1 MHIEFGKR
9 IAALR
14 KAHKITQAQL
24 AEYLSVQPQT
34 ISRWEAEGG
43 IPDVTLLPQIALFF
57 GITLDELFGMT
68 NMEQIDRLV
77 YKYSVL
83 RDERSFEEVMRSIE
97 NAVGPIEEQLSIAP
111 EAEAVSLRQ
120 QRDQLLAWKV
130 HIYIQKS
137 RAAQEKAE
145 KLLDD
150 LMASVNGDHPLYLP
164 LTLQKQQFR
173 IQRGEGRRV
182 LEQVRCEWEAV
193 PSPAR
198 LHCLLAAYLELE
210 RGYDILRLW
219 EQDAVQKLVLPLS
232 ADTLALWDIMFHGAV
247 MARDLEFFNK
257 YFEVFQKY
265 GGAQAVFSAEW
276 QLANLYRE
284 LGMTQEKTALKEK
297 LLEKL
302 DMLTLNEYL
311 RISYREK
318 IVKL

>member
-1 MHIEFGKR
+1 MHFEFGKR

-97 NAVGPIEEQLSIAP
+97 NAVGSIEEQLSSAL
-111 EAEAVSLRQ
+111 ESEAVSLRQ

-145 KLLDD
+145 NLLDD
-150 LMASVNGDHPLYLP
+150 LMASVDGDHPLHLP

-182 LEQVRCEWEAV
+182 LEQVRCEWEAT
-193 PSPAR
+193 PSLDR

-210 RGYDILRLW
+210 RGCDILHLW
-219 EQDAVQKLVLPLS
+219 EQDTVQKLVFPPS
-232 ADTLALWDIMFHGAV
+232 TDTLSLWDIMFHGAV
-247 MARDLEFFNK
+247 MEQDLYFFNK
-257 YFEVFQKY
+257 YFEVFQKCED
-265 GGAQAVFSAEW
+265 AQAVFSAEW
-276 QLANLYRE
+276 QLATLYRE
-284 LGMTQEKTALKEK
+284 LDMTQEKTALKEK

-302 DMLTLNEYL
+302 DTLTLNEYL
-311 RISYREK
+311 RISYRER
-318 IVKL
+318 IMQL

>member
-1 MHIEFGKR
+1 MHFEFGKR

-57 GITLDELFGMT
+57 GVTLDELFGMT

-83 RDERSFEEVMRSIE
+83 RDERSFEEVTRSIE
-97 NAVGPIEEQLSIAP
+97 NAVSSIEEQLSAVP
-111 EAEAVSLRQ
+111 ESEAVSLRE

-150 LMASVNGDHPLYLP
+150 LMASVSGDHPLYLP

-173 IQRGEGRRV
+173 IQRGEGRRI
-182 LEQVRCEWEAV
+182 LEQVRCDWEAAQ
-193 PSPAR
+193 SLDR

-210 RGYDILRLW
+210 RGDEILRLW
-219 EQDAVQKLVLPLS
+219 EQDAVQKIVLPPS
-232 ADTLALWDIMFHGAV
+232 ADTLALWDIMSHGAV
-247 MARDLEFFNK
+247 MERDLNFFNK
-257 YFEVFQKY
+257 YFKVFQKCED
-265 GGAQAVFSAEW
+265 AQAVFSAEW
-276 QLANLYRE
+276 QLATLYRE
-284 LGMTQEKTALKEK
+284 LGMTQEKAALKGK
-297 LLEKL
+297 LLEQL
-302 DMLTLNEYL
+302 DALPLNEYL
-311 RISYREK
+311 RNSYRERMMQ
-318 IVKL
+318 L

>member
-1 MHIEFGKR
+1 MHFEFGKK

-14 KAHKITQAQL
+14 KALKITQAQL

-97 NAVGPIEEQLSIAP
+97 NAVGSIEEQLSSAL
-111 EAEAVSLRQ
+111 ESEAVSLRQ
-120 QRDQLLAWKV
+120 QHDQLLAWKV

-137 RAAQEKAE
+137 RAVQEKAE

-150 LMASVNGDHPLYLP
+150 LMASVKGDHPLYLP

-173 IQRGEGRRV
+173 IQRGEGRSV
-182 LEQVRCEWEAV
+182 LEQVRCDWEATL
-193 PSPAR
+193 SLDR
-198 LHCLLAAYLELE
+198 LHCLLAAYLEME
-210 RGYDILRLW
+210 RGDEILRLW
-219 EQDAVQKLVLPLS
+219 EQDTVQKLVFPPS
-232 ADTLALWDIMFHGAV
+232 TDTLSLWDIMFRGAV
-247 MARDLEFFNK
+247 MEQDLNFFNK
-257 YFEVFQKY
+257 YFKVFQKCED
-265 GGAQAVFSAEW
+265 AQEVFSAEW
-276 QLANLYRE
+276 QLATLYHE

-302 DMLTLNEYL
+302 DTLTLNEYL
-311 RISYREK
+311 RISYWER
-318 IVKL
+318 IMQL